1 MVLDA
6 AALVSLMLIAI
17 PLWGKVVAF
26 CITFYFAVK
35 ITMQYALLKSDAAV
49 IRVSTT
55 SKVGQCSIELKNG
68 KTYQASLKDADWLF
82 EYFAVFA
89 FTANTKAIK
98 TIIAKDAMSQE
109 QFYALRLYLRSFN
122 VR

>member
-1 MVLDA
+1 M
-6 AALVSLMLIAI
+6 
-17 PLWGKVVAF
+17 
-26 CITFYFAVK
+26 
-35 ITMQYALLKSDAAV
+35 LKSDAAV